1 MSINALIEELKENN
15 QDFEFYPTT
24 DAMLSV
30 IQGYIDND
38 TVLDI
43 GCGTCKFKKF
53 MGSRINQYYVMEKS
67 KILLEKLDDDAIC
80 LGTDF
85 MASTLIDKKVTTIFC
100 NPPYSE
106 FKEWV
111 KKIISE
117 GNYKQAFLVIP
128 QRWKDDAE
136 IKSMLEAYHT
146 KYHNLGEFD
155 FYDAERAARAKVDVV
170 RFYKEKYQNS
180 YRSQEDFDMDSFN
193 VFFNKTFGLNKS
205 DEEMRKERL
214 ETDTSRSIEREK
226 DHKQRVKDALVA
238 ADESKASILVKLYN
252 QDYETLIKNLNAIM
266 QLDEDILETFN
277 ISVKNVKE
285 ALIQKMRGLKV
296 LYWDMV
302 WNEFEEIT
310 ERLTTGSRERI
321 KQDFDQLYC
330 VDFTLENIYVLILWV
345 IKNANKFYDSQLIDL
360 YKKLSDV
367 ENVKP
372 YKSNTKLF
380 EKDGWRWSC
389 EGKTNYCLDYRIIA
403 SSPFRVSYSGKFERD
418 WYYRKNTTL
427 EDICV
432 VAKNLGFEAEEL
444 IYPNNFGEKTEI
456 MGKDGRLFM
465 DYKVYKNNNMHMRF
479 NKEFTKAM
487 NVEVSRLLGWIRSK
501 EDIAREFPEELAK
514 GAEKYFKANYTCIGT
529 NGLLMLTTKGE

>member
-1 MSINALIEELKENN
+1 MSINTLINELKQNN

-30 IQGYIDND
+30 VAGYIDND

-43 GCGTCKFKKF
+43 GCGTCKFKKY
-53 MGSRINQYYVMEKS
+53 MGNRIKKYYVMEKS
-67 KILLEKLDDDAIC
+67 KILLEKLDDEAIC

-106 FKEWV
+106 FKEWT

-146 KYHNLGEFD
+146 KHYVLGEFD

-170 RFYKEKYQNS
+170 RFYKEKYRDG
-180 YRSQEDFDMDSFN
+180 YRNQEDFDMDSFDI
-193 VFFNKTFGLNKS
+193 FFNKMFGLDKS
-205 DEEMRKERL
+205 FEEIKKERF
-214 ETDTSRSIEREK
+214 ETDYSRLRKREEQN
-226 DHKQRVKDALVA
+226 KQRVKDALVSA
-238 ADESKASILVKLYN
+238 EASKAEILVKLYD
-252 QDYETLIKNLNAIM
+252 QDYDKLIKNLNAIM

-285 ALIQKMRGLKV
+285 ALIEKMRGLKV

-310 ERLTTGSRERI
+310 ERLTTGSREKI
-321 KQDFDQLYC
+321 KQEFDQLYC

-345 IKNANKFYDSQLIDL
+345 IKNANKFYNSQLIDL
-360 YKKLSDV
+360 YKKLSD
-367 ENVKP
+367 ESNVKP
-372 YKSNTKLF
+372 YKSNTRLF

-403 SSPFRVSYSGKFERD
+403 SSPFRVSYSGKLEEN
-418 WYYRKNTTL
+418 YYGRNTTL
-427 EDICV
+427 QDICV
-432 VAKNLGFEAEEL
+432 IARNLGFTVKEL
-444 IYPNNFGEKTEI
+444 TYPQNFGEKVEIFDTE
-456 MGKDGRLFM
+456 GKLFL
-465 DYKVYKNNNMHMRF
+465 DYKVYMNRNMHIRF

-501 EDIAREFPEELAK
+501 EDIAREFPADMAK
-514 GAEKYFKANYTCIGT
+514 GAEKYFKSNYTCLGT
-529 NGLLMLTTKGE
+529 NNLLLLSAKN